1 MRLLISL
8 LFLIMLGFSVFAQ
21 TESVSSVY
29 TDISGEKCKTLSI
42 KKELATSEQIC
53 PGFAGYKLIVYDSD
67 SRMSITVVSPNAKEH
82 PLDLWTVVSS
92 GFSSL
97 GNKAEWRYINRNG
110 KQSPIALIV
119 RYNAN
124 EDSERPEKV
133 TSYLAVIKI
142 TSQKICVT
150 DKIKPGPKANEEA
163 RLAAD
168 ASANKPCLE

>member
-1 MRLLISL
+1 MRLLTV
-8 LFLIMLGFSVFAQ
+8 LFFCAILVCSVFAQ
-21 TESVSSVY
+21 TGSIDSIY
-29 TDISGEKCKTLSI
+29 TDISAEKCKTLDFTN
-42 KKELATSEQIC
+42 ELATSTQVCSGI
-53 PGFAGYKLIVYDSD
+53 AGYKLLVYDSD
-67 SRMSITVVSPNAKEH
+67 ARMSITVVSPDSKEH
-82 PLDLWTVVSS
+82 PLELWTVVSS

-97 GNKAEWRYINRNG
+97 GNKAEWRYLNRNG

-124 EDSERPEKV
+124 ENPDRPEKS

-150 DKIKPGPKANEEA
+150 DKIKPSSKANEEA

-168 ASANKPCLE
+168 SSANKPCLQ